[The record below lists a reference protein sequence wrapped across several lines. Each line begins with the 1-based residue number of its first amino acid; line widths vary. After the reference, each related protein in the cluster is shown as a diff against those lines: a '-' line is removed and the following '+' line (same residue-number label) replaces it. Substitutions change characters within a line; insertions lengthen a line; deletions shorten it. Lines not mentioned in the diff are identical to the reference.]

1 MSGLSRWQEFCFA
14 DSAKPSHALQCL
26 KKQGAANRSPRGR
39 KRSLLVDGF
48 LEALPRGEGGDGLG
62 ANLDL
67 LAAGGAAPGPRL
79 SFSRQKC
86 AEADYGDAL
95 AARDVGD
102 DRFEHRVERVARRRL
117 AEIAGRSEE
126 HTSELQSQSNLVCR
140 LLLEKTKYTP

>member
-1 MSGLSRWQEFCFA
+1 MSGLSMWQESCFA
-14 DSAKPSHALQCL
+14 DSAKPSHPLQCL
-26 KKQGAANRSPRGR
+26 KKQGAANRSPRRR

-48 LEALPRGEGGDGLG
+48 LEALPGGEGGDGLG

-86 AEADYGDAL
+86 AEADYGYAL

-117 AEIAGRSEE
+117 AEIAGLRDRKS
-126 HTSELQSQSNLVCR
+126 TR
-140 LLLEKTKYTP
+140 LKSSHRCI

>member
-1 MSGLSRWQEFCFA
+1 MSGLSMWQELCFA

-26 KKQGAANRSPRGR
+26 KKQGAANRSPRRR

-48 LEALPRGEGGDGLG
+48 FEALPRGEGGDGLG

-86 AEADYGDAL
+86 AAPDA
-95 AARDVGD
+95 AAALPAPPVRA
-102 DRFEHRVERVARRRL
+102 HRSAPPP
-117 AEIAGRSEE
+117 A
-126 HTSELQSQSNLVCR
+126 
-140 LLLEKTKYTP
+140 PPPPPPP